1 MKRIILSTAV
11 LAVFMVGIG
20 SAVNAPLLFAA
31 FDIEPAESLPWA
43 ATGHYIGIR
52 DDYDARRVVADTEKL
67 LASEMPTIVRMET
80 LRRAAVYAS
89 RDRRVAEQLVAFVAG
104 RIASVPRP
112 GSYPDAMALFDAGYV
127 IEVLKELEE
136 FVSGSKVVWG
146 RDPAIVGITRP
157 YDSRGLIERSAALR
171 PHDGAI
177 QLALALLSPAGEA
190 DAHLRKARE
199 SAVND
204 ALLANNLARLR
215 LQ

>member
-1 MKRIILSTAV
+1 MKRIV
-11 LAVFMVGIG
+11 LLAAAFVSFMVGSG
-20 SAVNAPLLFAA
+20 RAVNAPLLFAV

-52 DDYDARRVVADTEKL
+52 DDYDARRVVADTERL

-89 RDRRVAEQLVAFVAG
+89 RDRRIAEQLVAFVAG
-104 RIASVPRP
+104 RIASAPRP

-127 IEVLKELEE
+127 TEVLKELEE

-157 YDSRGLIERSAALR
+157 FDSRAMIERSAALR
-171 PHDGAI
+171 PNDGAI
-177 QLALALLSPAGEA
+177 QLALALVLPSGEA

-199 SAVND
+199 AASND